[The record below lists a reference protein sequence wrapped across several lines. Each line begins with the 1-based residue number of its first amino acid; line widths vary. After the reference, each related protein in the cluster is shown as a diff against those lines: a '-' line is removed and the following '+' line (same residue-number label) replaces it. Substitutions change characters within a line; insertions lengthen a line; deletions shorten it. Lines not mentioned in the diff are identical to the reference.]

1 MANSSNVE
9 EENVVDIAY
18 AKLKDS
24 ISSKNMV
31 SYTDTISMWSGDDID
46 DIIDGLR
53 KLRDEADDFSRNSFD
68 KAENDIIYCDWYNT
82 ATCDSEFYD
91 YSWNN
96 VINGTGLASET
107 LKNIFYDDEKEAGG
121 LKGFNDVPN
130 FSHLISAIIELRDAV
145 VNYSKGID
153 VDAAKDVINTFH
165 PNFLSSSPYS
175 GYTAPATLEAPEF
188 EKVASVENTSVVS
201 TDDIDGAENIPMED
215 SITDDITNVS
225 AKDLLEDAVKSSDG
239 NSTLVTAGAASV
251 LSGAGVVGAGISQ
264 GIKSSIAK
272 LGKNV
277 DELEDEK
284 SDEDDEDIIE
294 ADEPISSL
302 EDDLASSVSNFVEP
316 ELEKVSING
325 KKVQG
330 KQSSIIIGTGA
341 GAVGV
346 TTAGVLAGKTYMDKK
361 KSEDED
367 GSEDDD
373 NKFDDFEFE
382 NLEEKQEETV
392 NNNDSN
398 ENVVDFKSKIMD
410 DNL

>member
-1 MANSSNVE
+1 MSNGNDEFKTYGTDIFMREDACIE
-9 EENVVDIAY
+9 EV
-18 AKLKDS
+18 L
-24 ISSKNMV
+24 
-31 SYTDTISMWSGDDID
+31 DDIENLFSLAKQTYD
-46 DIIDGLR
+46 EIYNAEHSKLQNKYWYSYIDGYKNSYVRSIFLDNTCTS
-53 KLRDEADDFSRNSFD
+53 KVYADGSSV
-68 KAENDIIYCDWYNT
+68 YPY
-82 ATCDSEFYD
+82 SEIM
-91 YSWNN
+91 N
-96 VINGTGLASET
+96 
-107 LKNIFYDDEKEAGG
+107 EKEIDRTDSLYYFVKTKKHTLGRLHG
-121 LKGFNDVPN
+121 
-130 FSHLISAIIELRDAV
+130 AIIELRDAV

-153 VDAAKDVINTFH
+153 VDAARDVINTFH

-284 SDEDDEDIIE
+284 SDEDIIE

-302 EDDLASSVSNFVEP
+302 EDDLDTSVSNFVEP
-316 ELEKVSING
+316 ELEEVSING

-382 NLEEKQEETV
+382 NLEEKPETLS
-392 NNNDSN
+392 DK
-398 ENVVDFKSKIMD
+398 NVVELKNKIID
-410 DNL
+410 DDL